1 VATLL
6 AFAGFSIVC
15 LKEPITRNHVIG
27 VTFIAVGGVL
37 RFPRSATMPL
47 DGPAFA
53 FAASPKITQYLRTV
67 VMTVN
72 RPGSIVDTLSDTERR
87 LARRCW

>member
-1 VATLL
+1 VITLL
-6 AFAGFSIVC
+6 AF
-15 LKEPITRNHVIG
+15 KEPITRNHVIG
-27 VTFIAVGGVL
+27 FTFIAVGGVL
-37 RFPRSATMPL
+37 RFPRSAVTMPL
-47 DGPAFA
+47 GGPAFA

-87 LARRCW
+87 LARGCW